1 MLSIPQSGTAELC
14 LVSAAVIA
22 VGVAVPAKEAA
33 EQRLQKTY
41 PCGDSSW
48 MPARL
53 GIDGCPVKRAYQQSV
68 KETSS
73 ALVAESLVIE
83 ALLAYM
89 TLSAETCK

>member
-1 MLSIPQSGTAELC
+1 MLSIPHQSGTAVFC

-22 VGVAVPAKEAA
+22 IGVAVPAKEAA

-53 GIDGCPVKRAYQQSV
+53 GVDGCPVKRTYHKSV

-73 ALVAESLVIE
+73 TLLAESLVFE
-83 ALLAYM
+83 ALLA
-89 TLSAETCK
+89 